1 MRGYFYFHKFI
12 DIMEVMVKKYF
23 LQVIVFVLLLG
34 IAWALFLLRQPAIP
48 KEKTEMSNQ
57 ANVSQL
63 EGDLNIKDIN
73 SDYFPIRNWMIDEP
87 EISAK
92 AAIVVD
98 SKPEQQKNNVLY
110 RKNPD
115 QKLPIASLT
124 KIMTAVIAIEN
135 LNLEDIIKVSKDSI
149 FIDGD
154 NGGLIIEEELRVK
167 DLLYIMLVESSNDAA
182 MAIANDNQKIPYAE
196 FITLMNDKARQLE
209 LNNTQFKDASGLS
222 EENQSTA
229 EEMTNLIKFALNLP
243 MLSEILKTQKATI
256 SSLNNK
262 FIHNLISTNKLLGK
276 IPIILG
282 GKTGFT
288 AEAGGCMLTLSN
300 IDNNYL
306 ITVVLGSDNR
316 EDDTEKL
323 INWAQTAWI
332 WK

>member
-1 MRGYFYFHKFI
+1 ML
-12 DIMEVMVKKYF
+12 KKYF
-23 LQVIVFVLLLG
+23 LQMVVFVLLLG
-34 IAWALFLLRQPAIP
+34 IAWALFLLRQPAIL
-48 KEKTEMSNQ
+48 KEEAKTPNQ

-63 EGDLNIKDIN
+63 EGDLSTKSIN
-73 SDYFPIRNWMIDEP
+73 SDYFPMRNWMIDEP
-87 EISAK
+87 KISAK
-92 AAIVVD
+92 AAIIVD
-98 SKPEQQKNNVLY
+98 LKPEQQKNNVLY
-110 RKNPD
+110 RKNPN

-124 KIMTAVIAIEN
+124 KIMTAVVAIEN
-135 LNLEDIIKVSKDSI
+135 LNLEDIIKVSKDSV
-149 FIDGD
+149 FVDGD

-182 MAIANDNQKIPYAE
+182 MAIANDNQKIPYTE
-196 FITLMNDKARQLE
+196 FIVLMNDKARE
-209 LNNTQFKDASGLS
+209 LKLDNTQFKDASGLN

-229 EEMTNLIKFALNLP
+229 EEMANLIRYTLNLP
-243 MLSEILKTQKATI
+243 VLSEILETQKKTI

-288 AEAGGCMLTLSN
+288 TEAGGCMLTFSN

-306 ITVVLGSDNR
+306 ITVVLGSENR

-332 WK
+332 WE